1 MSINERSKEYIEEKE
16 RYESARSAMNA
27 SLENLLNRLDAEE
40 RAMLD
45 DYLRKSF
52 EFYSII
58 NEIYRR
64 KWENQKKG

>member
-16 RYESARSAMNA
+16 RYETARSAMNA